1 MRISYKRIR
10 EREETLDD
18 LRRRRRS
25 TGAKAESAEKKL
37 AKMGPENKGLPGQT
51 DLLEK
56 LRQEM
61 RSMDT
66 EIVMEESKL
75 GDFKRQCVISSRDR
89 IDRIELMSRM
99 LKEALSL
106 KFGGMEELGEK
117 MCIIGELGKLLLEEV
132 PLEETPP
139 GYGRAPYN
147 GYEKTANAA
156 NEAARCV
163 SLPDLFNSELTPSS
177 LEYSSTLPTAR
188 PNRPEQ
194 HTTSTQHPSRTH
206 QSSKSE

>member
-25 TGAKAESAEKKL
+25 TGAKSESAEKKL

-75 GDFKRQCVISSRDR
+75 GDFKRQ
-89 IDRIELMSRM
+89 
-99 LKEALSL
+99 
-106 KFGGMEELGEK
+106 
-117 MCIIGELGKLLLEEV
+117 
-132 PLEETPP
+132 
-139 GYGRAPYN
+139 
-147 GYEKTANAA
+147 
-156 NEAARCV
+156 
-163 SLPDLFNSELTPSS
+163 
-177 LEYSSTLPTAR
+177 
-188 PNRPEQ
+188 
-194 HTTSTQHPSRTH
+194 
-206 QSSKSE
+206 

>member
-10 EREETLDD
+10 EREETLDE

-25 TGAKAESAEKKL
+25 TGSKAESAEKKL

-75 GDFKRQCVISSRDR
+75 GDFKRQCVSFRVR
-89 IDRIELMSRM
+89 LELS
-99 LKEALSL
+99 
-106 KFGGMEELGEK
+106 
-117 MCIIGELGKLLLEEV
+117 
-132 PLEETPP
+132 
-139 GYGRAPYN
+139 
-147 GYEKTANAA
+147 
-156 NEAARCV
+156 
-163 SLPDLFNSELTPSS
+163 
-177 LEYSSTLPTAR
+177 
-188 PNRPEQ
+188 
-194 HTTSTQHPSRTH
+194 
-206 QSSKSE
+206 